1 MQKDNY
7 SEINMEVLYL
17 SEDSKTGSEEENVRK
32 ENEKF
37 GVDAK
42 ALVDSRIYERPS
54 FFLGIPLI
62 FIVFG
67 GIGDKYESVFS
78 VEYEGKAVVVLYH
91 GLCLVSAG
99 DRLLISGKWYRGK
112 RLGIQGNVVV
122 ADRVENLSSGIIFSK
137 Q

>member
-1 MQKDNY
+1 M
-7 SEINMEVLYL
+7 
-17 SEDSKTGSEEENVRK
+17 RK
-32 ENEKF
+32 ENEEF

-91 GLCLVSAG
+91 GPCLVSAG
-99 DRLLISGKWYRGK
+99 DRLLIRGKWYRGK

-122 ADRVENLSSGIIFSK
+122 ADSIENLSSGIIFSK
-137 Q
+137 K